1 MSTTNNISTSCDDKK
16 SEHCN
21 GAPKGS
27 IVACA
32 ACGKRGSDLKVC
44 TACKSVKYCNRNCQ
58 KLHWKAHKK
67 ECKELA
73 SELKVQNVIKDIDEM
88 IISDDKLFAAPP
100 PKEDCPICML
110 PMPYA
115 NEICDVVS
123 IYMPCCGKHLC
134 MGCIYAT
141 LDEIE
146 LGRLKDCC
154 AFCRQPNPQSQEE
167 LLERVE
173 KRIALDDFKA
183 FDWLGGQYYHGKG
196 GLPQDYNKGIEL
208 LIQAAEKGSI
218 RAHNHLAQAYENGE
232 GVERDVKRAFRHYKL
247 AAIGGHEY
255 ARFTLGVEEFDN
267 NGDIYLAL
275 EHFMIA
281 AKSGEEDGMNNVEA
295 AYKGK
300 VIAKDVYESTLRA
313 YKDSQNEMRSD
324 QRTKAL
330 EDERKAL
337 ENEKQQ
343 IRKNK

>member
-255 ARFTLGVEEFDN
+255 ARFTLGVEEVNNDN
-267 NGDIYLAL
+267 IYRAL
-275 EHFMIA
+275 KHFMIA
-281 AKSGEEDGMNNVEA
+281 AKSGEDDGMNHVEA

-313 YKDSQNEMRSD
+313 YKDSQNEMMSA

-330 EDERKAL
+330 EDERKGDSYTSG
-337 ENEKQQ
+337 
-343 IRKNK
+343 